1 MNKKGVT
8 LSNKNGRKT
17 VTGLGYYE
25 CAQVESFKKLIH
37 NSIKKFQNKAAFKF
51 KRDNTI
57 VEKTYIEFGNEI
69 NALGTALHH
78 LGLKNERIAV
88 ISENRYEWA
97 LSFFAIVNGIGIAVP
112 LDKHLPQI
120 EIDNLINRGGVD
132 AIFYSNHFNNEM
144 LELSKKNIGIKH
156 FICMDRL
163 DQGYP
168 SIFTDIQALI
178 EKGKGLLD
186 KGDNSF
192 ADAGINPE
200 ELSVLLFTSG
210 TTSMAKGVK
219 LNQRNI
225 CSNVSAIT
233 SVLKVYPTDV
243 HLSILPLHHTFELSA
258 GMVFMINNG
267 VCIAYSEGVKHIAK
281 NLKEFNVTVL
291 VVVPAILEAI
301 YKKVKEGIKKS
312 GKEGIIRILGKISNA
327 LLKAKIDLRRTLFK
341 KILAQIGPNL
351 RLAVSGAAP
360 IDKEIINGFG
370 MLGLNVI
377 QGYGLTETSPVVA
390 LNNDFYNKPGTIGQ
404 PMKGIEVAIDNPDE
418 NGMGEIITRGANVM
432 MGYYQD
438 DNATKEAID
447 GEGWFHTGDLG
458 FIDDEGFITIT
469 GRAKSMI
476 VLNNGKKAFPE
487 EYEMLLNNIDGVKE
501 SFVWG
506 NTAPDG
512 DIQVCAKLVIDTNIL
527 KERLGIVPTDAELA
541 DMLLREIKKINQEM
555 PQYKIIR
562 YFVIS
567 YEELVKTTTL
577 KIKRPIEYK
586 RVTDLLDKLNTS
598 MRKINGTNIDTALI

>member
-17 VTGLGYYE
+17 VMGLGYYE
-25 CAQVESFKKLIH
+25 CTQVDSFKKLIH
-37 NSIKKFQNKAAFKF
+37 NSIKKFQHKAAFKF

-78 LGLKNERIAV
+78 LGLKNKRIAV

-97 LSFFAIVNGIGIAVP
+97 LSFFAIVNGTGIAVP
-112 LDKHLPQI
+112 LDKHLPQTEI
-120 EIDNLINRGGVD
+120 ENLINRGEVD
-132 AIFYSNHFNNEM
+132 AIFYSSHFNKEM
-144 LELSKKNIGIKH
+144 LELSKKNVGIKQ

-163 DQGYP
+163 DQDYP
-168 SIFTDIQALI
+168 SNFADIQTLL
-178 EKGKGLLD
+178 EKGKVLLE

-192 ADAGINPE
+192 AATEINTE

-225 CSNVSAIT
+225 CSNVSSIT
-233 SVLKVYPTDV
+233 SMLKVYPSDV

-267 VCIAYSEGVKHIAK
+267 VCIAYCEGIKHIAK

-301 YKKVKEGIKKS
+301 YKKVQEGIRKS
-312 GKEGIIRILGKISNA
+312 GKEKIVRSLGKISNA
-327 LLKAKIDLRRTLFK
+327 LLKMKLDLRRTLFK
-341 KILAQIGPNL
+341 KILAQIGPDL
-351 RLAVSGAAP
+351 RLAVTGAAP
-360 IDKEIINGFG
+360 IDKEVVNGFG

-390 LNNDFYNKPGTIGQ
+390 LNNDFYNKAGTIGQ
-404 PMKGIEVAIDNPDE
+404 PMKGIELAIDKPDE
-418 NGMGEIITRGANVM
+418 NGMGEIITRGSNIM

-438 DNATKEAID
+438 DNATEEAID
-447 GEGWFHTGDLG
+447 SEGWFHTGDLG

-501 SFVWG
+501 SYVWG

-512 DIQVCAKLVIDTNIL
+512 DIQVCAKLVLDKSIL
-527 KERLGIVPTDAELA
+527 KEKLEVVPSDTELA
-541 DMLLREIKKINQEM
+541 DMLQREIKKINQEM

-586 RVTDLLDKLNTS
+586 KITDLQDKLNTN
-598 MRKINGTNIDTALI
+598 MRKISGINIDNAI

>member
-25 CAQVESFKKLIH
+25 CTQVDSFKKLIQ
-37 NSIKKFQNKAAFKF
+37 NSIKKFQNKTAFKF
-51 KRDNTI
+51 KRDNAI
-57 VEKTYIEFGNEI
+57 IEKNYIEFGNEI

-78 LGLKNERIAV
+78 LGLKNKRIAL

-97 LSFFAIVNGIGIAVP
+97 LSFFSIVNGTGVAVP
-112 LDKHLPQI
+112 LDKHLPQVEI
-120 EIDNLINRGGVD
+120 ENLINRGEVD
-132 AIFYSNHFNNEM
+132 AIFYSSHFNKEM
-144 LELSKKNIGIKH
+144 LELSKKNINIKQ
-156 FICMDRL
+156 FICMDKL
-163 DQGYP
+163 EQGYP
-168 SIFTDIQALI
+168 SIFSDIQTLI
-178 EKGKGLLD
+178 KIGKELLE

-192 ADAGINPE
+192 VDTEINPE
-200 ELSVLLFTSG
+200 ELSLLLFTSG
-210 TTSMAKGVK
+210 TTSIAKGVK

-225 CSNVSAIT
+225 CTNVSAIK
-233 SVLKVYPTDV
+233 SMIKVYPSDV

-258 GMVFMINNG
+258 GMAFMINNG
-267 VCIAYSEGVKHIAK
+267 VCIAYSEGIKYIAK
-281 NLKEFNVTVL
+281 NLKEFNVTAL

-301 YKKVKEGIKKS
+301 YKKVQEGIKKS
-312 GKEGIIRILGKISNA
+312 GREKIVRRLGKLSNA
-327 LLKAKIDLRRTLFK
+327 LLKVKIDLRRIIFK

-351 RLAVSGAAP
+351 RIAVTGAAP
-360 IDKEIINGFG
+360 IDKDVVNGFG

-418 NGMGEIITRGANVM
+418 NGMGEIITRGSNVM

-438 DNATKEAID
+438 DNATEEAID
-447 GEGWFHTGDLG
+447 SEGWFHTGDLG

-487 EYEMLLNNIDGVKE
+487 EYEMLLNNIAGVKE
-501 SFVWG
+501 SYVWG

-512 DIQVCAKLVIDTNIL
+512 DIQVCAKLVLDKSKL
-527 KERLGIVPTDAELA
+527 KEKLGNVPSDTELA
-541 DMLLREIKKINQEM
+541 DILQREIKNINQGM

-577 KIKRPIEYK
+577 KIKRPVEYNK
-586 RVTDLLDKLNTS
+586 ITDLQVKLNTN
-598 MRKINGTNIDTALI
+598 MRKINGTNIDNII

>member
-25 CAQVESFKKLIH
+25 CTQVDSFKKLIH
-37 NSIKKFQNKAAFKF
+37 DSIKKFQSKVAFKF
-51 KRDNTI
+51 KRDTTI
-57 VEKTYIEFGNEI
+57 IEKSYVEFGNEI
-69 NALGTALHH
+69 NSLGTALHH
-78 LGLKNERIAV
+78 LGLKNKRIAV

-97 LSFFAIVNGIGIAVP
+97 LSFFSIVNGTGIAVP

-120 EIDNLINRGGVD
+120 EIENLINRGEVD
-132 AIFYSNHFNNEM
+132 AIFFSNHFINEM
-144 LELSKKNIGIKH
+144 LELSKKNIVIKQ
-156 FICMDRL
+156 FICLDML

-168 SIFTDIQALI
+168 SNFTDIQALI
-178 EKGKGLLD
+178 EQGKKLLD
-186 KGDNSF
+186 EGDNRF
-192 ADAGINPE
+192 IDAEINPE

-225 CSNVSAIT
+225 CSNVSAIK
-233 SVLKVYPTDV
+233 SAFKIYPTDV

-258 GMVFMINNG
+258 GMTFMINNG
-267 VCIAYSEGVKHIAK
+267 VCIAYSEGIKHIAK

-301 YKKVKEGIKKS
+301 YKKVQEGLKKS
-312 GKEGIIRILGKISNA
+312 GKERIVKNMGKISNA
-327 LLKAKIDLRRTLFK
+327 LLKIKIDLRRTLFK
-341 KILAQIGPNL
+341 KILEQIGPDL

-360 IDKEIINGFG
+360 IDKEIIHGFG
-370 MLGLNVI
+370 MLGLNII

-390 LNNDFYNKPGTIGQ
+390 LNSDFYNKPGTIGQ
-404 PMKGIEVAIDNPDE
+404 PMKGVEVTIDNPDDS
-418 NGMGEIITRGANVM
+418 GMGEIFVRGSNVM
-432 MGYYQD
+432 MGYYED

-447 GEGWFHTGDLG
+447 SEGWFHTGDLG
-458 FIDDEGFITIT
+458 FIDYEGFITIT

-501 SFVWG
+501 SYVWG

-512 DIQVCAKLVIDTNIL
+512 DIQVCAKLVLDKNIL
-527 KERLGIVPTDAELA
+527 KEKLGTIPSDTEIA
-541 DMLLREIKKINQEM
+541 DMLYKEIKNINKEM

-567 YEELVKTTTL
+567 YEELIKTTTL
-577 KIKRPIEYK
+577 KLKRQIEYK
-586 RVTDLLDKLNTS
+586 KITDLLIQLNTN
-598 MRKINGTNIDTALI
+598 MRKLSGTNIDKVL